1 MKTTLLALLALG
13 LCLSSTAADKK
24 KPGTVLWESKTG
36 SLVSSSPA
44 IGSDGTVYV
53 GSADR
58 KLYAINGKSGV
69 KLWEYR
75 AGEGTQIT
83 NKPAYTVVPT
93 KTPPIIDGKIDDA
106 VWQAAE
112 FTELYAF
119 VPLTEQKKIKADP
132 ATTFALSADS
142 KNLYV
147 AFRCMDPDMGKLKK
161 TVTERDGKVYRD
173 DYVEIFMDF
182 DGDKRHLA
190 RIILSAGGVLFD
202 SAYMQRGLSSS
213 GGNYKGLQ
221 GKISLEADQWTGELL
236 IPFAGLGVRPD
247 QKLNW
252 SINISRAN
260 WSVRAERGAWLSSW
274 GCLAKNPAKVNITT
288 FEPARIIEA
297 LGKMDGYYD
306 ILQTVGGI
314 PQPVYSAE
322 ERAAV
327 VKWRKNMKLDMNP
340 EDFPMVVIPP
350 HLPLESIM
358 VYNDKDGNKQTIKTA
373 EHFKLKRQQTLEALQ
388 KVMGK
393 LPERPKRTSLKDFN
407 IRVSEELTKVRG
419 RYTKQTIH
427 FFVAKDEEVHANLYI
442 PLNMKPGEKRPAIV
456 GMHPFSRAGK
466 GSFEKWPNLNFV
478 IELAMQGFIV
488 IMLDYPGFGE
498 ALDYEYDNPRYG
510 SGRIHGVYNHMS
522 TVDLLQLHPLVDG
535 ENIGTIGHSLGGGNA
550 MFLTVFD
557 ERVKMSITSC
567 GWSTFRNKSLLTEK
581 KLASKTYLPRLKTVY
596 NLDLT
601 KFPFEYTEVIGAI
614 APRVF
619 FSNSPLNDGV
629 QSGYRPKAAAPFISE
644 YFEAMGVKDNFIFLQ
659 PAGGHDF
666 PWTYRHLAYKKL
678 RATLNYHPHGALG
691 LLTDRKGKAAIP
703 TLKKALEDPE
713 QKTRRIAAHH
723 LGALGDKSGVEQMK
737 QDLKK
742 LAPLNGKR
750 DSLDAKGHAQLEEAL
765 EVAMVL
771 GELGDASAYPLA
783 SHLVVNGTAQEKWRS
798 IVVLLRIANTDNA
811 ALKAAGMDPIGL
823 LKEIAV
829 HEEDDEVFF
838 MFLDRVHKILRSRP
852 DMIDLLAL
860 AKINIHHQTPPSNG
874 PYQSRYTRAHGFH
887 QQAVKDRNSPYEW
900 K

>member
-1 MKTTLLALLALG
+1 
-13 LCLSSTAADKK
+13 
-24 KPGTVLWESKTG
+24 
-36 SLVSSSPA
+36 
-44 IGSDGTVYV
+44 
-53 GSADR
+53 
-58 KLYAINGKSGV
+58 
-69 KLWEYR
+69 
-75 AGEGTQIT
+75 
-83 NKPAYTVVPT
+83 
-93 KTPPIIDGKIDDA
+93 
-106 VWQAAE
+106 
-112 FTELYAF
+112 
-119 VPLTEQKKIKADP
+119 
-132 ATTFALSADS
+132 
-142 KNLYV
+142 
-147 AFRCMDPDMGKLKK
+147 
-161 TVTERDGKVYRD
+161 
-173 DYVEIFMDF
+173 
-182 DGDKRHLA
+182 
-190 RIILSAGGVLFD
+190 
-202 SAYMQRGLSSS
+202 
-213 GGNYKGLQ
+213 
-221 GKISLEADQWTGELL
+221 
-236 IPFAGLGVRPD
+236 
-247 QKLNW
+247 
-252 SINISRAN
+252 
-260 WSVRAERGAWLSSW
+260 
-274 GCLAKNPAKVNITT
+274 
-288 FEPARIIEA
+288 
-297 LGKMDGYYD
+297 
-306 ILQTVGGI
+306 
-314 PQPVYSAE
+314 
-322 ERAAV
+322 
-327 VKWRKNMKLDMNP
+327 
-340 EDFPMVVIPP
+340 
-350 HLPLESIM
+350 
-358 VYNDKDGNKQTIKTA
+358 
-373 EHFKLKRQQTLEALQ
+373 
-388 KVMGK
+388 
-393 LPERPKRTSLKDFN
+393 
-407 IRVSEELTKVRG
+407 
-419 RYTKQTIH
+419 
-427 FFVAKDEEVHANLYI
+427 
-442 PLNMKPGEKRPAIV
+442 
-456 GMHPFSRAGK
+456 
-466 GSFEKWPNLNFV
+466 
-478 IELAMQGFIV
+478 
-488 IMLDYPGFGE
+488 
-498 ALDYEYDNPRYG
+498 
-510 SGRIHGVYNHMS
+510 
-522 TVDLLQLHPLVDG
+522 LVDG

-838 MFLDRVHKILRSRP
+838 MFLDRAHKILRSRP